1 MITAVAPPLEAVRR
15 LAGRSAAEVYRF
27 LYEHSSM
34 DTINRIY
41 NTSNWSV
48 KGIAGELWMKR
59 DTVARAIDKLLDN
72 GFIGIAGSHKSFSGS
87 DTVIWSIYLPSWIPN
102 VQYNI
107 AIMGPPSARLK
118 KIRATS
124 KKVKPSED
132 LYSWDI

>member
-15 LAGRSAAEVYRF
+15 LAGRSAVEVYRF

-48 KGIAGELWMKR
+48 KGISGELYMHR

-72 GFIGIAGSHKSFSGS
+72 GFIGIAGSQKSNNGS
-87 DTVIWSIYLPSWIPN
+87 NTIVWTIYSSDWIPN
-102 VQYNI
+102 VRYRI
-107 AIMGPPSARLK
+107 DLMGEPSQHLK
-118 KIRATS
+118 LIRAKTKRVEFPES
-124 KKVKPSED
+124 LVACEF
-132 LYSWDI
+132 

>member
-48 KGIAGELWMKR
+48 KGISGELYMHR

-72 GFIGIAGSHKSFSGS
+72 GFIGIVGSQKSSNGS
-87 DTVIWSIYLPSWIPN
+87 NTIVWAIYSPDWIPN
-102 VQYNI
+102 VRYSI
-107 AIMGPPSARLK
+107 ELMGPPSKRLK
-118 KIRATS
+118 QIRAKAKRVQFPES
-124 KKVKPSED
+124 LVACEF
-132 LYSWDI
+132 